1 MALSKHKSLA
11 GKVLFN
17 NGQCLRG
24 SRQWMKLIVDELFS
38 VAGKLVPWPL
48 LPCAYKIS
56 TFDCCCIE
64 WPVPFSVEVTFL
76 LLWQKTRRDK
86 TWRRKYFGARFQP
99 CSLASW
105 HQAQGPEVRQNIV
118 VKLTCMWREGEMG
131 GGRRWRERGE
141 RENPSVLSDL
151 LLFISPASSGFY
163 PLWIA
168 T

>member
-17 NGQCLRG
+17 NGQCRRG

-38 VAGKLVPWPL
+38 AAGKLVPWLL

-76 LLWQKTRRDK
+76 LLWQKTQRDK

-118 VKLTCMWREGEMG
+118 VKLTCMWREGETG
-131 GGRRWRERGE
+131 GGGGEEEEMERERRE
-141 RENPSVLSDL
+141 REP
-151 LLFISPASSGFY
+151 FSPQWSASLY
-163 PLWIA
+163 
-168 T
+168 